1 MKKHMVRLAAIVL
14 AAGLAYGVAGTGAW
28 FTSSDQSATN
38 TLKAAQLNIDMRENG
53 GRFGG
58 AVAQDIEWLA
68 PGVKTEWAMTESL
81 NIFNEISAANG
92 GLDVKYRLTAP
103 YQGGS
108 GALYTLMNVEVR
120 DQYFVGPTPY
130 CGELG
135 AFIYEGPLSGL
146 NIMNKVG
153 EGHGMLPAG
162 NSHKFCL
169 QFELSSAADNSLQGA
184 TAQFTFVANA
194 TQLEAPDPS

>member
-1 MKKHMVRLAAIVL
+1 MVRLAAIVL

-38 TLKAAQLNIDMRENG
+38 TLEAAQLNIDMRENG

-58 AVAQDIEWLA
+58 AVAQEIKYLA
-68 PGVKTEWAMTESL
+68 PGVPTPWAYTESV

-92 GLDVKYRLTAP
+92 GLDVKYRLSAP

-108 GALYTLMNVEVR
+108 GALYNLMWVEVR
-120 DQYFVGPTPY
+120 DQYFPGPV
-130 CGELG
+130 CGEAG
-135 AFIYEGPLSGL
+135 ALIYEGPLSGFSV
-146 NIMNKVG
+146 MNDVG
-153 EGHGMLPAG
+153 RGHGMLPAG

-169 QFELSSAADNSLQGA
+169 QFTLSSAADNSLQGA
-184 TAQFTFVANA
+184 TADFLFVASA
-194 TQLEAPDPS
+194 TQLEAPDPL